1 MQKARCSEPM
11 YVVRS
16 QLSVVRGTSGRT
28 RSLSISSSWL
38 ADNGWQP
45 QTTSDGQRTTD
56 N

>member
-1 MQKARCSEPM
+1 MPKALCSEPM

-16 QLSVVRGTSGRT
+16 QLSVVRGTLVRT

-38 ADNGWQP
+38 ADNDRQP